1 MNKGDLGS
9 TPGGIS
15 TIDLKSGSG
24 MGMWTR
30 ISGKSWRLMRTSSCS
45 LFCRRGQEGVQEG
58 GRVGTSSL
66 VP

>member
-1 MNKGDLGS
+1 MNKEDLGS

-45 LFCRRGQEGVQEG
+45 LSCWRGQREVKKEEG
-58 GRVGTSSL
+58 
-66 VP
+66 